1 MAPSG
6 SHHLIASQEVLVVKS
21 QPANARDIRD
31 SNSGSV
37 PGVGKIPWRRAWQPT
52 PVFLPGKSHGQRKPG
67 GLQPVGLQR
76 VRHDQS
82 NLAHTHQGAGGD
94 RGKGP
99 PQTPKGQEPGT
110 RQAQNNNPQQKV
122 VPGPTHHSCF

>member
-52 PVFLPGKSHGQRKPG
+52 PVFFSWRIP
-67 GLQPVGLQR
+67 
-76 VRHDQS
+76 
-82 NLAHTHQGAGGD
+82 TD
-94 RGKGP
+94 RGAWWATVRGVAKS
-99 PQTPKGQEPGT
+99 QT
-110 RQAQNNNPQQKV
+110 
-122 VPGPTHHSCF
+122 